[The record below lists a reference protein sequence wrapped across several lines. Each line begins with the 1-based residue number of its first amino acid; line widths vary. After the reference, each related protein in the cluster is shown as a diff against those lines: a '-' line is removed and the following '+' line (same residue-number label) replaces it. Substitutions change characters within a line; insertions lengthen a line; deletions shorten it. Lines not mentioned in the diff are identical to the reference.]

1 MYEGHM
7 PDGSSIQRHS
17 AGGLYPYVIYAQ
29 QCGPV
34 LRWGF
39 IAPDGRSYLVA
50 DTYGEA
56 CDQAV
61 QHRSQKPV

>member
-1 MYEGHM
+1 MYQGHM
-7 PDGSSIQRHS
+7 SDGSSIQRHS

-39 IAPDGRSYLVA
+39 IIPDGKSRLVS
-50 DTYGEA
+50 DTYGGA
-56 CDQAV
+56 CAAALEHKDD
-61 QHRSQKPV
+61 RR

>member
-1 MYEGHM
+1 MYQGHL

-29 QCGPV
+29 QVGDA

-39 IAPDGRSYLVA
+39 ISPDGRSQLVA
-50 DTYGEA
+50 DTYSGA
-56 CDQAV
+56 CAAALE
-61 QHRSQKPV
+61 HRNDRR